1 MNGFIQVEKKKKN
14 SREYRKIILM
24 EVLKKDII
32 KEIIN
37 SMNLYK
43 IK

>member
-1 MNGFIQVEKKKKN
+1 MNGFIQVEKKKKK

>member
-1 MNGFIQVEKKKKN
+1 MGLFKLKKKKKK